1 MKLQCAHCTFAAS
14 SVDLNKDNA
23 IAEVILTFA
32 KHITSH
38 KHIELA
44 IKRDVMQTAAIASTV
59 IMIAKHTTLLDS
71 FSTDDYIQQEFSKLV
86 DKLQDCLGV
95 EVFDNKPG
103 GNPPVDSALQDS
115 KVGVSSKSETLGTVE
130 VQDRSPAD

>member
-14 SVDLNKDNA
+14 SLDLNKDNA

-71 FSTDDYIQQEFSKLV
+71 FNIDDYIQQEFSKLV

-95 EVFDNKPG
+95 EVFDNKPESKAL
-103 GNPPVDSALQDS
+103 VDSGLQDN
-115 KVGVSSKSETLGTVE
+115 KAVLSSESETLGTVK
-130 VQDRSPAD
+130 SPAD